1 MTNWEARYDVIVAQV
16 WHTWTDNGR
25 DLDDDTLAQTIKTA
39 RDAVNNVWRDGMSDA
54 AWYAAAL
61 QRLGVAS

>member
-1 MTNWEARYDVIVAQV
+1 MLDWENRFDVIVAQV
-16 WHTWTDNGR
+16 CHAWVTNGR

-39 RDAVNNVWRDGMSDA
+39 RDAVNNVWCDGMSDA
-54 AWYAAAL
+54 AWRAAAL